1 MNQMDRIYKLD
12 ALLANGRSR
21 PLEFLLQELE
31 ISRATFKRDI
41 RFMKDRLNAPIVW
54 DRETRGYRLG
64 ASVAAG
70 PRYELPGLWFNQR
83 ELLALATMQQ
93 LLSSMDKGGPI
104 ASQLQPL
111 MDRINLKLGHEKEE
125 ARQLSK
131 RVKLIS
137 TTSRLN
143 DLAHFE
149 VVGSALVKRQR
160 LDIEYEARGS
170 SRTVSQRV
178 VSPQRLIHYRSNWYL
193 GAWCHRSRGI
203 RTFSLDSIVTC
214 VLLEKR
220 ARDLPDKELAAYYDT
235 GYGLFGGEQRK
246 WAKLRFNP
254 DAARYVEE
262 EIWHPEQRSRF
273 DKQGNYLLE
282 VPYVHANELI
292 MDVLRHGADVE
303 VTGPGSLRRE
313 VQSRVQAMGELY
325 RTVVGCGEGSE
336 PHQRKTC
343 GTGTYR

>member
-1 MNQMDRIYKLD
+1 MNQMDRMYKLD

-21 PLEFLLQELE
+21 SLEFLLAELE

-41 RFMKDRLNAPIVW
+41 RFMKDRFNAPIVW
-54 DRETRGYRLG
+54 DRETRGYRMG
-64 ASVAAG
+64 NSEAVG

-93 LLSSMDKGGPI
+93 LLSSIDRGGPI

-137 TTSRLN
+137 TSSRMN

-149 VVGSALVKRQR
+149 VVGSAMVKRQR

-170 SRTVSQRV
+170 SRSVSQRV

-193 GAWCHRSRGI
+193 GAWCHQSRGI
-203 RTFSLDSIVTC
+203 RTFSLDSIVSC
-214 VLLEKR
+214 LVLEKR
-220 ARDLPDKELAAYYDT
+220 ARDLPQKELAAYYDT

-246 WAKLRFNP
+246 WATLQFNP
-254 DAARYVEE
+254 ESARYVDEE
-262 EIWHPEQRSRF
+262 VWHPEQRSRY
-273 DKQGNYLLE
+273 DKQGNYVLE
-282 VPYVHANELI
+282 VPYVHPNELI
-292 MDVLRHGADVE
+292 MDVLRHGPDVE
-303 VTGPGSLRRE
+303 VLGPTSLRTDIRN
-313 VQSRVQAMGELY
+313 RVRAMGGLY
-325 RTVVGCGEGSE
+325 S
-336 PHQRKTC
+336 
-343 GTGTYR
+343 

>member
-1 MNQMDRIYKLD
+1 MDRIYKLD

-21 PLEFLLQELE
+21 SLEFLLQELE

-41 RFMKDRLNAPIVW
+41 RFMKDRLNAPITW

-64 ASVAAG
+64 VNVGAG

-111 MDRINLKLGHEKEE
+111 MDRINLKLGHEKKE
-125 ARQLSK
+125 ARELSK

-149 VVGSALVKRQR
+149 VIGLALVKRQK

-170 SRTVSQRV
+170 SRALSQRV
-178 VSPQRLIHYRSNWYL
+178 VSPQRLIYYKSNWYL

-203 RTFSLDSIVTC
+203 RTFSLDAIVTC
-214 VLLEKR
+214 VVLEKR

-235 GYGLFGGEQRK
+235 GYGLFGGQQRQ
-246 WAKLRFNP
+246 WARLRFNP
-254 DAARYVEE
+254 QSARYVEE
-262 EIWHPEQRSRF
+262 EVWHPEQRSSV
-273 DKQGNYLLE
+273 DDAGHYLLE
-282 VPYVHANELI
+282 VPYVHANELV
-292 MDVLRHGADVE
+292 MDVLRHGPEVE
-303 VTGPGSLRRE
+303 VLGPASLRTE
-313 VQSRVQAMGELY
+313 VRDRIAAMAELY
-325 RTVVGCGEGSE
+325 GHKHTR
-336 PHQRKTC
+336 
-343 GTGTYR
+343 